1 MARELFDL
9 GNALKSE
16 SRILYVSFI
25 EENWITELFYN
36 YILAINAKVTGLF
49 CLVLIIVCLFTPLK
63 NPNLMAIHL
72 LFVKYFFRFCSF
84 FWLNII
90 LLVPF
95 TKFFQHRL
103 ILQTS
108 QVLYVSFKTGQGSR
122 YTYYTYMTQVLSNS
136 CIHCYYHAKLCTLH
150 YN

>member
-1 MARELFDL
+1 MARELFGL

-16 SRILYVSFI
+16 GRILYVSFI
-25 EENWITELFYN
+25 EENWIIELFYN

-103 ILQTS
+103 TLQTS
-108 QVLYVSFKTGQGSR
+108 QVLHVSFKTCQGSR
-122 YTYYTYMTQVLSNS
+122 YTYYTYMIQDLSNS
-136 CIHCYYHAKLCTLH
+136 CIHCYYHTKLCTLH
-150 YN
+150 YS